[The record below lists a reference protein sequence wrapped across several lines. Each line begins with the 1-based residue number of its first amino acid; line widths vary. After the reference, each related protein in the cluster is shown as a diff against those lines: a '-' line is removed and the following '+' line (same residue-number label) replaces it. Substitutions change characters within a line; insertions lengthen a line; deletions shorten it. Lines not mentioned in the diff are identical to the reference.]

1 MAITYAKDA
10 TAVLIMDFQNE
21 IVANYASQDP
31 DVTKRASSVLDAA
44 RRAGLLVVHVVV
56 AFRPGHPEIAPR
68 GLFKQMKGEGRFIQG
83 SPEASI
89 HNDVEPLAG
98 DVVVTKRRV
107 GAFTGSDLDMVL
119 RAHGTQHLIIMGIAT
134 SGVVLT
140 TVRMA
145 ADMDFEMTIVADCCT
160 DQDQEVQQILINKV
174 FSRAATVSTSH
185 EVVAAL
191 AKL

>member
-68 GLFKQMKGEGRFIQG
+68 GLFKQMKGEGRCIQG